1 MISVRSS
8 DNAPEELGR
17 CPTAQPVA
25 LVRALLVVE
34 AHEGFQGL
42 LHRRAAGEVAAS
54 ELDAPVFLQDGAVQA
69 LDEAVGPGMTRLG
82 AGVPD
87 PQVLAGDL
95 EGGLELRA
103 AIGEHA

>member
-8 DNAPEELGR
+8 DNAPEDLGR
-17 CPTAQPVA
+17 SATAQPVA

-42 LHRRAAGEVAAS
+42 LHRRAASEVATP
-54 ELDAPVFLQDGAVQA
+54 ELDAPVLLQDGAVQA
-69 LDEAVGPGMTRLG
+69 LDKAVGPGMPRLG

-87 PQVLAGDL
+87 AQVFAGDI
-95 EGGLELRA
+95 EGGLE
-103 AIGEHA
+103 